1 MKKWIVLM
9 LTLVLIFSMTACGEA
24 QESSVAG
31 KVEPSAEPTEASEK
45 PVSMGRLE
53 GGTYINEYTGYAC
66 ALDSNWAFYT
76 AEELQELPE
85 NVQEILADTEI
96 GDNMEGIA
104 QFTDMMAENVEELVT
119 VNVMYTK
126 LGMQERLAYAVM
138 SDEQI
143 IDEVLKQKDSM
154 FAAYAQAGMD
164 VQSMEMVTINFLGE
178 ERVAL
183 KTVSDV
189 QGVAQYTLQVFDYRL
204 GQYSVTLTATSFIE
218 DNTQWVMDQFYPVN

>member
-1 MKKWIVLM
+1 
-9 LTLVLIFSMTACGEA
+9 
-24 QESSVAG
+24 
-31 KVEPSAEPTEASEK
+31 
-45 PVSMGRLE
+45 
-53 GGTYINEYTGYAC
+53 
-66 ALDSNWAFYT
+66 
-76 AEELQELPE
+76 
-85 NVQEILADTEI
+85 
-96 GDNMEGIA
+96 
-104 QFTDMMAENVEELVT
+104 
-119 VNVMYTK
+119 
-126 LGMQERLAYAVM
+126 M

-154 FAAYAQAGMD
+154 IAAYAQAGMD

-178 ERVAL
+178 ARVAL